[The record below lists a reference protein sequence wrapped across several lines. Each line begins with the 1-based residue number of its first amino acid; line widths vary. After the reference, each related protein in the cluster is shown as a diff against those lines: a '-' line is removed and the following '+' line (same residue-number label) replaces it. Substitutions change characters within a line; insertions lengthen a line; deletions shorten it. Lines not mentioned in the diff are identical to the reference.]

1 MRDVEV
7 DKLTIN
13 MTKRKEK
20 KEGTV
25 RMPGAKLDRA
35 KARQGRE
42 KRLSDGEASLEV
54 TDLDLDNGGGEEVA
68 VRIILLDGPLERVEG
83 GDRDV
88 HLVGLVGRAATARDL
103 PVSNDTPIPARHDRA
118 RVAIVGELV
127 VLGRNRVVAT
137 DDEWGGDE

>member
-1 MRDVEV
+1 MDEQNNGSRTRTWTVMRDVEV

-42 KRLSDGEASLEV
+42 KRLSDGEASLGEV

-68 VRIILLDGPLERVEG
+68 VRIILLDGPLERTSC
-83 GDRDV
+83 RS
-88 HLVGLVGRAATARDL
+88 RR
-103 PVSNDTPIPARHDRA
+103 
-118 RVAIVGELV
+118 
-127 VLGRNRVVAT
+127 
-137 DDEWGGDE
+137 